1 VSSASSSLI
10 LAPRQKV
17 WNLAED
23 TVLTEALA
31 NEPGVLVA
39 ERPAAVEWHART
51 IRVALVQSESR
62 LGTET
67 EDPRDAN
74 MDRALEAIRRAADAG
89 AQLVVFGEMY
99 LSGYRTDEWLSKWA
113 TVINPPDQHVRVL
126 MEDAREHDLHVIMG
140 MATFGSVMPG
150 DVYNTALLVGPTGL
164 VGTYRKTHVAAFP
177 YSEGISMERCF
188 YSPGRELPVFD
199 TPLGRIGIHICY
211 DITFPEVAR
220 VQALNG
226 ADLLI
231 NVAATAGGFEE
242 MWEHAVFTRAIENA
256 SWYMV
261 CSVVGNQRGD
271 RLFGGSRVVD
281 PAGRL
286 IAAARFDE
294 EDFLIADIDLSRTRE
309 VRSRS
314 HYFNARNPELY
325 RAIVEPTPFP

>member
-1 VSSASSSLI
+1 MMNTL
-10 LAPRQKV
+10 
-17 WNLAED
+17 
-23 TVLTEALA
+23 
-31 NEPGVLVA
+31 
-39 ERPAAVEWHART
+39 
-51 IRVALVQSESR
+51 RVALVQSESR

-74 MDRALEAIRRAADAG
+74 MQRALEAIRRAADAG

-113 TVINPPDQHVRVL
+113 TVINPPDRHVQLL
-126 MEDAREHDLHVIMG
+126 MDVAREHGVHVIMG
-140 MATFGSVMPG
+140 MGSFGSLMPG
-150 DVYNTALLVGPTGL
+150 DVYNTALLVGPAGL
-164 VGTYRKTHVAAFP
+164 VGAYRKSHVAAFP

-231 NVAATAGGFEE
+231 NVSASAGGFEE
-242 MWEHAVFTRAIENA
+242 MWEHAVFMRAVENA
-256 SWYMV
+256 TWYVV

-281 PAGRL
+281 PAGRVV
-286 IAAARFDE
+286 AAGKFDE
-294 EDFLIADIDLSRTRE
+294 EDFVIADIDLGRTRE

-314 HYFNARNPELY
+314 HYFSARNPELY